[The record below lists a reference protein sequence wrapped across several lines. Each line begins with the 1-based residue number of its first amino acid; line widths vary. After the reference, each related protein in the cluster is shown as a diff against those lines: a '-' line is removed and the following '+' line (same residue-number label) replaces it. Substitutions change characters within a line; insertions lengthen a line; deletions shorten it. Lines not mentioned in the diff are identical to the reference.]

1 MNIGVPS
8 VPLRVSGREDSVD
21 KNEGTDNLSTQSSA
35 PVAAISNKVSTTSVP
50 VVVRLLEHLRQ
61 SSATDS
67 TSTLCYN
74 VQQRPYQRH
83 LAS

>member
-1 MNIGVPS
+1 MGVPS
-8 VPLRVSGREDSVD
+8 VPLRISGREDSVD
-21 KNEGTDNLSTQSSA
+21 KNEGTNNLSTQSSTL
-35 PVAAISNKVSTTSVP
+35 VVAISNRVSTTSIP
-50 VVVRLLEHLRQ
+50 VVVCLLEPLGQ

-67 TSTLCYN
+67 TSTLCYY